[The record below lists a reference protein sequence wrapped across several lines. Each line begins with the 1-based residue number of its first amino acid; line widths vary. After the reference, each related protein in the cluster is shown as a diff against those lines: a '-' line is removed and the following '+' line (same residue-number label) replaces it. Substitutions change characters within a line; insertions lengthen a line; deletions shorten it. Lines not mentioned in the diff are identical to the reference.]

1 MFSSGLGS
9 SAAAIACGILV
20 ANYCLGGPLDEAAM
34 LNLAV
39 QLEGHPDNVVP
50 CLLGG
55 ARVAL
60 RLENGSVVQS
70 PVKLALCLMAVC
82 FIPDLG
88 IPTPHARGLLPA
100 SVSHADAVFNVSRA
114 SLLVAALSA
123 GRSDLL
129 AEATR
134 DRLHQ
139 PYRLSLFPAGATL
152 LDAAM
157 QAGALGS
164 FISGAGPTVL
174 ALCAS
179 DSSVDAVAEALV
191 SEARAQDVPGTL
203 LRLSLSDRGAH
214 VVA

>member
-1 MFSSGLGS
+1 MK
-9 SAAAIACGILV
+9 
-20 ANYCLGGPLDEAAM
+20 
-34 LNLAV
+34 
-39 QLEGHPDNVVP
+39 VVTF
-50 CLLGG
+50 GEIM
-55 ARVAL
+55 L
-60 RLENGSVVQS
+60 RLSPPGFERLLQS
-70 PVKLALCLMAVC
+70 PVLLAMRLTAVC

-123 GRSDLL
+123 GRPELL

-139 PYRLSLFPAGATL
+139 PYRLPLFPAGATL

-164 FISGAGPTVL
+164 FVSGAGPTVL
-174 ALCAS
+174 ALCRSDAS
-179 DSSVDAVAEALV
+179 DDVEKVAHALALTARDNDVSGSV
-191 SEARAQDVPGTL
+191 
-203 LRLSLSDRGAH
+203 LRLSVCERGAH
-214 VVA
+214 VVV